1 MRFGS
6 AHEKK
11 VLGPKNAAT
20 LKPMVMNLCNLA
32 PISALLAL
40 AIHAQENPIRILPV
54 PAPRPD
60 IAVEP
65 APPPLPIGLPPGV
78 DIKGPEDWAEPGF
91 PGEMIMTDMPG
102 RFKILTVQIYL
113 NGKATPAVLKL
124 DTMTGQTW
132 QLKLSEQKFLFNGKA
147 HVRTQLAFELVA
159 QGQAPV
165 RELRDHTV
173 GRNIKS
179 GVLPGRGGLPDIP
192 APQRIG
198 DDAPA
203 RAIGT
208 EPSPTIPKQPQRPR
222 RFRAPRREP

>member
-1 MRFGS
+1 
-6 AHEKK
+6 
-11 VLGPKNAAT
+11 
-20 LKPMVMNLCNLA
+20 MNLCNLA

-54 PAPRPD
+54 PTPQPD
-60 IAVEP
+60 VAVDP
-65 APPPLPIGLPPGV
+65 APPPPTIIFPGLPPGV
-78 DIKGPEDWAEPGF
+78 DIEGPEMPNEDWAEPGF
-91 PGEMIMTDMPG
+91 PVEMIVNDMPG
-102 RFKILTVQIYL
+102 RFKILTVQLPL

-132 QLKLSEQKFLFNGKA
+132 QLKLTEQKFLFNGKA

-159 QGQAPV
+159 QGQSPV
-165 RELRDHTV
+165 RELRDHAV

-179 GVLPGRGGLPDIP
+179 GVLLGRGGLPDIP

-203 RAIGT
+203 RAIET